1 MTLLESKQIENFLTP
16 KEVKEITRLI
26 ESHSTVSIMSGDY
39 GAQTTGPLIAK
50 NYNWEYHDPAT
61 AEIRA
66 ILDPKFEQ
74 VFGRT
79 LRVQKSHILEA
90 TVPFMLHGD
99 YQHPGN
105 EAGMIPEYTI
115 IIPLGDYNSSTV
127 VFNEW
132 IEHTND
138 FKEYRKQFA
147 ERPPLQLDPK
157 FCVHELLHLDPVDL
171 YYLTLKEVF
180 PWRSGSLFAMDRRYF
195 HCSSKAADKRGIVM
209 WTYDIHS

>member
-1 MTLLESKQIENFLTP
+1 MTLLESKQIENFLTAE
-16 KEVKEITRLI
+16 EVKEVTRLI

-39 GAQTTGPLIAK
+39 GAQTTGPLISK
-50 NYNWEYHDPAT
+50 NYNWEYHDSAT

-90 TVPFMLHGD
+90 TIPFMLHGD

-105 EAGMIPEYTI
+105 EPGMIPEYTI
-115 IIPLGDYNSSTV
+115 IIPLGDYDSSTV

-138 FKEYRKQFA
+138 FKEYRKQFT
-147 ERPPLQLDPK
+147 ERPKLKLDPK
-157 FCVHELLHLDPVDL
+157 FCLDKLSHLDSSDL
-171 YYLTLKEVF
+171 FYLTLKEVF
-180 PWRSGSLFAMDRRYF
+180 PWTNGSMLAMDRRYF
-195 HCSSKAADKRGIVM
+195 HSSSNTGNKRGIVM